1 MNATTLQQLAAA
13 TLTGTMPFPEILGRL
28 MQEGVDHYQVDFSL
42 LQFRFYGV
50 AGGVVLAPL
59 VLEGLPPVH
68 ATFDV
73 AALKAAIHDSQVNGQ
88 KFRDFCRCAMLAGVQ
103 SYGVFLSGQRVMYA
117 GRQGDHHVEWFPGA
131 APVGACH

>member
-1 MNATTLQQLAAA
+1 MNATTLQQLATA
-13 TLTGTMPFPEILGRL
+13 TQTGCMPFPEIIGRL
-28 MQEGVDHYQVDFSL
+28 MQEGVDHYQVDFL
-42 LQFRFYGV
+42 LRQFRFYGV

-59 VLEGLPPVH
+59 VMEDLPPVDVR
-68 ATFDV
+68 FDV

-88 KFRDFCRCAMLAGVQ
+88 KFCDFCRRAMLAGVQ

-131 APVGACH
+131 APGDACH